1 MLLSAEGV
9 SKSFGAVAAV
19 AGVTFGIE
27 PGELVALIGPNG
39 AGKSTLF
46 NLISGILKPD
56 TGTIEFNGERISSLP
71 PHRIAHRGVGLA
83 FQISN
88 VF

>member
-19 AGVTFGIE
+19 TGVTFGME

-56 TGTIEFNGERISSLP
+56 AGAIEFNGERI
-71 PHRIAHRGVGLA
+71 
-83 FQISN
+83 
-88 VF
+88 